1 MATIEKKQINIDKS
15 PAKEFLDIWKSGI
28 SDADAEA
35 KLENILS
42 SCELSGR
49 MIHGFPSDPG
59 LGKLLSAD
67 EWKRLSWVFGP
78 DSLRA
83 FLGQSPRGICL
94 TLGFGKDWLDGK
106 LRQGM
111 LFKLCIFP
119 SKSVSATKATW
130 KGVQHLLEEHYP
142 RVWPKIAQHYEE
154 ITKTSIEE
162 IQGQASY
169 DMEKANF
176 TGRDPATGES
186 KSEYYMSL
194 ERLKCINSPSLVQ
207 ARQFLWDELGF
218 KKLFCGDG
226 FTYDDNGCQGKQ
238 EYLARQMLLKDIEG
252 ASIIDVVPTGDDNS
266 KIEGRASVGNGSWSC
281 NSCT

>member
-1 MATIEKKQINIDKS
+1 MATIETNLIKVDTS
-15 PAKEFLDIWKSGI
+15 PAEAFLDIWKSGI

-59 LGKLLSAD
+59 LGKLLSAY
-67 EWKRLSWVFGP
+67 EWKRISWVFGP
-78 DSLRA
+78 YSLRE

-130 KGVQHLLEEHYP
+130 KGVQQILEDYYP
-142 RVWPKIAQHYEE
+142 QVWPKIAQHYEE
-154 ITKTSIEE
+154 ISKLSIEE

-176 TGRDPATGES
+176 AGRDHVTGES
-186 KSEYYMSL
+186 ESEYYMSL
-194 ERLKCINSPSLVQ
+194 QRLKCIDSPSLVQ
-207 ARQFLWDELGF
+207 VRQFLWDELALNN
-218 KKLFCGDG
+218 LFRGDG

-238 EYLARQMLLKDIEG
+238 EYIAKQMLLKDIEG
-252 ASIIDVVPTGDDNS
+252 ASSIDVIPTGDDNS
-266 KIEGRASVGNGSWSC
+266 KIEGRGSVGNGS
-281 NSCT
+281 

>member
-1 MATIEKKQINIDKS
+1 MATIETNLIKVDTS
-15 PAKEFLDIWKSGI
+15 PAEAFLDIWKSGI

-67 EWKRLSWVFGP
+67 EWKRISWVFGP
-78 DSLRA
+78 YSLRE

-130 KGVQHLLEEHYP
+130 KGVQQILEDYYP
-142 RVWPKIAQHYEE
+142 QVWPKIAQHYEE
-154 ITKTSIEE
+154 ISKLSIEE

-176 TGRDPATGES
+176 AGRDHVTGES
-186 KSEYYMSL
+186 ESEYYMSL
-194 ERLKCINSPSLVQ
+194 QRLKCIDSPSLVQ
-207 ARQFLWDELGF
+207 VRQFLWDELALNN
-218 KKLFCGDG
+218 LFRGDG

-238 EYLARQMLLKDIEG
+238 EYIAKQMLLKDIEG
-252 ASIIDVVPTGDDNS
+252 ASSIDVIPTGDDNS
-266 KIEGRASVGNGSWSC
+266 KIEGRGSVGNGS
-281 NSCT
+281 